1 MRLIMKKLTKEN
13 IYYII
18 LIAILLVGI
27 ITRVIK
33 FGELPIGFNVDEAGI
48 LYDAYCIADYGTD
61 RFNNSYPV
69 YMINFG
75 GGQSALYTYVTAILF
90 KIFGVSLTVARIPA
104 LIFSILFM
112 VFGFLITKDFK
123 NKKLAIL
130 VEFLIVIAPWHFM
143 QSRWALDCNLMSSM
157 LLMSIYTLIKA
168 KNKILYF
175 VAGALFGISLYTYA
189 LSYIVIPIILL
200 LLLGYMLYV
209 KKIKISD
216 ITVFAIPLAII
227 ATPLILYMLVNM
239 GVLQEIKTPYMSI
252 LEMWTFRIGEVNF
265 NNILQNFINMFKCIF
280 AFDINYY
287 NAFPTTGTLYYISI
301 PFAILGFYKSIKN
314 VVQDFKQKKFG
325 LDIVMLINFVAV
337 FICGILIEPGI
348 NRINAIYISIIYYT
362 ALGILYVSENRKY
375 VLSVIIAV
383 YLILFAAFLYQY
395 FGVYAKQ
402 ESNSGFN
409 QSAIDVVQY
418 IESNDKFDGKLIN
431 PRLRVTQPYIYVL
444 IAKQMTPIEF
454 NENAI
459 IEKPLVY
466 AIDRYI
472 FYNDTISDDVVY
484 LIQDDEEFIQ
494 KLISEGF
501 SLEEF
506 EDGISILYK
515 E

>member
-1 MRLIMKKLTKEN
+1 MKKLTKEN

-33 FGELPIGFNVDEAGI
+33 FGEIPIGLNVDEAGI
-48 LYDAYCIADYGTD
+48 IYDAYCIEEYGTD

-130 VEFLIVIAPWHFM
+130 VEFLIAIAPWHFM
-143 QSRWALDCNLMSSM
+143 QSRWALDCNLMSSI
-157 LLMSIYTLIKA
+157 LLMSIYALIKA

-175 VAGALFGISLYTYA
+175 VAGVLFGISLYTYA
-189 LSYIVIPIILL
+189 LSYIAIPIILL
-200 LLLGYMLYV
+200 LLLGYMLYI

-216 ITVFAIPLAII
+216 IIVFAVPLAII

-252 LEMWTFRIGEVNF
+252 LKMWTFRIGEVNF
-265 NNILQNFINMFKCIF
+265 NNIFQNFINMFKCIF
-280 AFDINYY
+280 AFDMNNY

-301 PFAILGFYKSIKN
+301 PFAILGFYKSIKS

-325 LDIVMLINFVAV
+325 LDIVMLINFIAV
-337 FICGILIEPGI
+337 FICGILIVPGI
-348 NRINAIYISIIYYT
+348 NRINAIYISVIYYT
-362 ALGILYVSENRKY
+362 ALGIQYVSENRKY
-375 VLSVIIAV
+375 VLGIITAI
-383 YLILFAAFLYQY
+383 YIILFVAFLYQY

-409 QSAIDVVQY
+409 KSAIDVVKY
-418 IESNDKFDGKLIN
+418 IESNDKFDGKFIN
-431 PRLRVTQPYIYVL
+431 TRLRVTQPYIYVL

-459 IEKPLVY
+459 IGKSLVH
-466 AIDRYI
+466 AVDRYI
-472 FYNDTISDDVVY
+472 FYIDTISDNVVY
-484 LIQDDEEFIQ
+484 LIQDDDEFVQ

-501 SLEEF
+501 SLEKF

-515 E
+515 D

>member
-1 MRLIMKKLTKEN
+1 MKKLTKEN

-33 FGELPIGFNVDEAGI
+33 FGEIPIGLNVDEAGI
-48 LYDAYCIADYGTD
+48 IYDAYCIEEYGTD

-175 VAGALFGISLYTYA
+175 IAGSLFGISLYTYA
-189 LSYIVIPIILL
+189 LSYISIPIILL
-200 LLLGYMLYV
+200 LLLGYMLYI

-216 ITVFAIPLAII
+216 IFVFAIPLAII

-239 GVLQEIKTPYMSI
+239 GVLQEIKTPFMSI
-252 LEMWTFRIGEVNF
+252 LKMWTFRIGEVNL
-265 NNILQNFINMFKCIF
+265 NNIFQNFLKMFQCIF
-280 AFDINYY
+280 AFDMNNY

-301 PFAILGFYKSIKN
+301 PFAILGFYKSIKS
-314 VVQDFKQKKFG
+314 VVQDF
-325 LDIVMLINFVAV
+325 IAV
-337 FICGILIEPGI
+337 FICGILIVPGI
-348 NRINAIYISIIYYT
+348 NRINAIYISVIYYT
-362 ALGILYVSENRKY
+362 ALGIQYVSENRKY
-375 VLSVIIAV
+375 VLGIIITL
-383 YLILFAAFLYQY
+383 YLVFYVMFLYQY
-395 FGVYAKQ
+395 FGIYGKQ
-402 ESNSGFN
+402 ESVVGFN
-409 QSAIDVVQY
+409 KSAIEVVKY

-431 PRLRVTQPYIYVL
+431 PRLRVTQPYIYVI

-454 NENAI
+454 NEKAVI
-459 IEKPLVY
+459 GESLVY
-466 AIDRYI
+466 AVDRYI
-472 FYNDTISDDVVY
+472 FYNDIISDDVVY
-484 LIQDDEEFIQ
+484 VIQDDEEFIQ

>member
-1 MRLIMKKLTKEN
+1 MKKLTKEN

-216 ITVFAIPLAII
+216 IIVFAVPLAII

>member
-1 MRLIMKKLTKEN
+1 MKKLTKEN

-33 FGELPIGFNVDEAGI
+33 FGEIPIGLNVDEAGI
-48 LYDAYCIADYGTD
+48 IYDAYCIEEYGTD
-61 RFNNSYPV
+61 RFNNSYPA

-75 GGQSALYTYVTAILF
+75 GGQSALYTYITAILF

-175 VAGALFGISLYTYA
+175 IAGVLFGISLYTYA

-200 LLLGYMLYV
+200 LLLGYMLYI

-252 LEMWTFRIGEVNF
+252 LKMWTFRIGEVNF
-265 NNILQNFINMFKCIF
+265 NNIFQNFINMFKCIF
-280 AFDINYY
+280 AFDMNNY

-301 PFAILGFYKSIKN
+301 PFAIFGFYKSIKN
-314 VVQDFKQKKFG
+314 VCQDFKQMKFG
-325 LDIVMLINFVAV
+325 LDIVMLINFIAV
-337 FICGILIEPGI
+337 FICGILIVPGI
-348 NRINAIYISIIYYT
+348 NRINAIYISVIYYT

-375 VLSVIIAV
+375 VLGIIITL
-383 YLILFAAFLYQY
+383 YLVFYVMFLYQY
-395 FGVYAKQ
+395 FGIYGKQ
-402 ESNSGFN
+402 ESVVGFN
-409 QSAIDVVQY
+409 KSAIEVVKY

-431 PRLRVTQPYIYVL
+431 PRLRVTQPYIYVI

-454 NENAI
+454 NEKAVI
-459 IEKPLVY
+459 GESLVY
-466 AIDRYI
+466 AVDRYI
-472 FYNDTISDDVVY
+472 FYNDTISDNIVY
-484 LIQDDEEFIQ
+484 VIQDDEEFIH
-494 KLISEGF
+494 KLISKGF